1 MATEENGRS
10 AVINPIPGN
19 KGWSEPSRRHVVG
32 GAAGL
37 LALLAGFKRAH
48 AEGKTLTV
56 GLIMPNYDQLRWRSA
71 DQAFFEKEAAKL
83 GMKVLAQS
91 SNANE
96 ALQASQ
102 VENMLTQGVDV
113 LVLTPVNANSATG
126 LLRKAKAANVPVI
139 NYNFLINNGDVVC
152 FLGRDATEMGEKI
165 AKAAVEAHPK
175 GNYIIAA
182 GEESTSVARET
193 RQGFLNILKPF
204 IDSGT
209 IKVVSDQFNKN
220 WSTDTARAQV
230 ENALTKNS
238 NDIAVAL
245 CGNDGTAYGA
255 IQALQA
261 QGVGG
266 KVFVTGVDAEPR
278 AQELI
283 KQGLMALSN
292 FTAFDQMGVKAAE
305 AALAVGNGQ
314 PIEANAMVN
323 NGARDIPWIKILNFN
338 VTKDNLAQ
346 SATDYP
352 WWFAAKP

>member
-1 MATEENGRS
+1 MTEAGS
-10 AVINPIPGN
+10 FQAP
-19 KGWSEPSRRHVVG
+19 SEPARRRFCG
-32 GAAGL
+32 EAAAGL
-37 LALLAGFKRAH
+37 LALLAGFKSARAQ
-48 AEGKTLTV
+48 GKTLKV
-56 GLIMPNYDQLRWRSA
+56 GLIMPDYDQLRWRSA

-83 GMKVLAQS
+83 GVQVLAQS

-102 VENMLTQGVDV
+102 VENMLTQGIDV
-113 LVLTPVNANSATG
+113 LVLTPVNANAANG
-126 LLRKAKAANVPVI
+126 LVRKAKRLNVPVI
-139 NYNFLINNGDVVC
+139 NYNFLIDKGDVVC

-175 GNYIIAA
+175 GNYVIAA

-193 RQGFLNILKPF
+193 RQGFLNVLKPYM
-204 IDSGT
+204 DRGD
-209 IKVVSDQFNKN
+209 IKLVSDQFNRN

-230 ENALTKNS
+230 ENALTKNN
-238 NDIAVAL
+238 NDVAVVL
-245 CGNDGTAYGA
+245 CGNDGAAYGA

-261 QGVGG
+261 QGLGG

-292 FTAFDQMGVKAAE
+292 FTAFDQMGVKAAD
-305 AALAVGNGQ
+305 AAYAVGKGK
-314 PIEANAMVN
+314 PIEANAAVN

-338 VTKDNLAQ
+338 VTKDNLEQ
-346 SATDYP
+346 SARDYP
-352 WWFAAKP
+352 WWFQAKS

>member
-1 MATEENGRS
+1 MIEKS
-10 AVINPIPGN
+10 
-19 KGWSEPSRRHVVG
+19 KSEVGLGDLSRRQALG
-32 GAAGL
+32 GAAMGL
-37 LALLAGFKRAH
+37 LAALAGFKSAYA
-48 AEGKTLTV
+48 AEKKLKV

-83 GMKVLAQS
+83 GMEVLAQS

-102 VENMLTQGVDV
+102 VENMLTQGIDV
-113 LVLTPVNANSATG
+113 LVLTPVNANAANG
-126 LLRKAKAANVPVI
+126 LVRKAKAVNVPVI
-139 NYNFLINNGDVVC
+139 NYNFLINKAEVVC

-204 IDSGT
+204 VDRGD

-220 WSTDTARAQV
+220 WSTDSARAQV
-230 ENALTKNS
+230 ENALTKNN
-238 NDIAVAL
+238 NDIVVAL

-261 QGVGG
+261 QGLAG

-292 FTAFDQMGVKAAE
+292 FTAFDQMGVKAAQ
-305 AALAVGNGQ
+305 ASFAVGNGK
-314 PIEANAMVN
+314 PIEANDKVN
-323 NGARDIPWIKILNFN
+323 NGAIDIPWIKILNFN
-338 VTKDNLAQ
+338 VTKENLEQ
-346 SATDYP
+346 SAKDYP
-352 WWFAAKP
+352 WWFQNKA